1 MLLFLVS
8 LIAGL
13 LLMPL
18 AIALTVAGGVL
29 VAGALSGAGVPAAL
43 WLGFPLLS
51 LAVLGR
57 PLAVRLFSRRS
68 GSQECQR
75 SGAECSDQTATAVG
89 RREGTGPSRRA
100 RAPRETLAVEGPGGC
115 RLHVE
120 RAGEPGQPMLMLVPG
135 LGQSTGVWDDVWPL
149 VQEGCQIVTWD
160 LPGLGRSAPCPDGD
174 YSTAALA
181 EGLRL
186 VLESQADRI
195 GPSGVVLVGQ
205 SLSAMLILEFCR
217 LALDQGWGSDWLESR
232 IAGLVLVDGTD
243 SPPLTT
249 MAHSW
254 FWRRLRRPVIEPML
268 RTLIALAPLFNLLL
282 RLCYH
287 NGSFVV
293 LTRAVAFSGG
303 QPPELLDR
311 LARILSHNPLQVTA
325 RIALQ
330 ALDFDAAFL
339 LPRIPVPVLLVH
351 GAQDR
356 VCTLATVERMAR
368 CLPRA
373 RLEVCDPARHVSC
386 LEHPEWFRRLLAES
400 VRAFRCSGVQ
410 VFRATRTG
418 WF

>member
-57 PLAVRLFSRRS
+57 PLAVRLFSSRREASGVRREKGRLTPRNSRLTPGARS
-68 GSQECQR
+68 GGSQ
-75 SGAECSDQTATAVG
+75 S
-89 RREGTGPSRRA
+89 

-410 VFRATRTG
+410 VFRATRMG